1 MMQKT
6 IRNYDGYR
14 FSKDIRSSFESIIL
28 IGLGILLSF
37 TCVVMAYVCFYKLMI
52 WGGVI
57 FMLLF
62 ILSAM
67 LMQGHYVKLITINNR
82 MWYHD

>member
-1 MMQKT
+1 
-6 IRNYDGYR
+6 
-14 FSKDIRSSFESIIL
+14 
-28 IGLGILLSF
+28 
-37 TCVVMAYVCFYKLMI
+37 MI